1 MKEALAD
8 FLASEVGSK
17 TKAILVGTRRTD
29 PHGGKSLMRSS
40 VHEPPRILTHAFF
53 SVRSVRSIA
62 NLSARDPTDND
73 WPSFMRVHPIL
84 DWDYHTVWIFLRE
97 LSVPYCGLYD
107 AG

>member
-29 PHGGKSLMRSS
+29 PHGGEIRSEFL
-40 VHEPPRILTHAFF
+40 VDEPGGTLKHVLFCDPAAKLT
-53 SVRSVRSIA
+53 
-62 NLSARDPTDND
+62 ARDPTDND
-73 WPSFMRVHPIL
+73 WPNFMRVHPIL
-84 DWDYHTVWIFLRE
+84 DWDYHTVWVFLRE

-107 AG
+107 EG